1 MIHFF
6 ALEPEV
12 VGDFLD
18 SWAPGLRGLVDVRRY
33 SRLFPDAAP
42 AEGLC
47 VLVDFERMNR
57 WRFQRTLGFA
67 GKLRTANRAMLN
79 DPARWKSRLDL
90 LNTLRERGINRFRA
104 FRLDALDAGVRFP
117 VFLRSAR
124 DHRGAV
130 SGLLHSREELERA
143 VSALSLK
150 QRLRKR
156 RLLVIEYCDCSDE
169 DGLFRKYSAMKVGGT
184 IIPRHVLFSR
194 KWVTKKP
201 DVVSDATVEEERDFL
216 QRFPHREQIEE
227 VFRVGGVEYGRVDYG
242 VKDGRVQVWEI
253 NTNPVVVPRRDTLD
267 PKRLELQSR
276 SAEQIAEAL
285 RALATGSRS
294 AAHRRVT

>member
-1 MIHFF
+1 
-6 ALEPEV
+6 
-12 VGDFLD
+12 
-18 SWAPGLRGLVDVRRY
+18 
-33 SRLFPDAAP
+33 
-42 AEGLC
+42 
-47 VLVDFERMNR
+47 
-57 WRFQRTLGFA
+57 
-67 GKLRTANRAMLN
+67 
-79 DPARWKSRLDL
+79 
-90 LNTLRERGINRFRA
+90 
-104 FRLDALDAGVRFP
+104 
-117 VFLRSAR
+117 
-124 DHRGAV
+124 
-130 SGLLHSREELERA
+130 
-143 VSALSLK
+143 
-150 QRLRKR
+150 
-156 RLLVIEYCDCSDE
+156 
-169 DGLFRKYSAMKVGGT
+169 
-184 IIPRHVLFSR
+184 VLFSR